1 MSAVSR
7 VIAIV
12 LTALALTACSD
23 AGPQAAQDEIR
34 AALPSDIR
42 GTNPGVD
49 RDAFTDI
56 VLSHVVEGL
65 VAYDADLHVAPLL
78 ADSWDISSD
87 GMTYTFRLRPGV
99 HFQNGAPLIARDVKW
114 SWERLL
120 QPATRYLCRDWYDGT
135 RGLHIVSIDTP
146 DARTVVFHLAA
157 PNYLLLEE
165 MANFQ
170 CLAAVISPRS
180 VDAAGRWQRLIG
192 TGPYEIAAWNP
203 GQYVLLRRFDGYEPR
218 REPESGYAGAK
229 VAYAKYL
236 RWEIIPD
243 DSAALAALLSG
254 QMDLVMGVQPAELAE
269 LRQQANVRV
278 HLVSGIDWYALLINT
293 DDPLLRDPRI
303 RQAIAHAIDYQA
315 LARAVT
321 FGHGRY
327 NPSVVATGSPYHDA
341 VMDEGYAYDPA
352 LARSLLRQA
361 GYRGQVVQLQA
372 NKRYPGMFDN
382 AVIIQSMLRKVGFN
396 VRLEVLEWTTQLA
409 DVPARR
415 FQLMSFGY
423 SGRPY
428 PLFAYESF
436 LGSRNGNPWMQWQ
449 NAAAIRLAKQASA
462 MRAPAARQAVFDQ
475 IHRLMLAD
483 VPLINLYDGMVIDAT
498 AARLRDYQAWPANKP
513 RLWGVRLAQPDRAV
527 VP

>member
-1 MSAVSR
+1 MVVA
-7 VIAIV
+7 
-12 LTALALTACSD
+12 ALVATACSD
-23 AGPQAAQDEIR
+23 AGPQAATDEIR
-34 AALPSDIR
+34 IALPSDIR

-49 RDAFTDI
+49 RDAFTDM

-65 VAYDADLHVAPLL
+65 VAYDANLRVAPLL

-87 GMTYTFRLRPGV
+87 GMTYTFHLRQGV
-99 HFQNGAPLIARDVKW
+99 HFQNGAPMDARDVQW

-135 RGLHIVSIDTP
+135 RGLRIVAIETLN
-146 DARTVVFHLAA
+146 ARTVVFHLAA

-170 CLAAVISPRS
+170 CLAAVISPQS
-180 VDAAGRWQRLIG
+180 VDAEGHWKRLIG

-203 GQYVLLRRFDGYEPR
+203 GQYVLLERLDGYEPR

-229 VAYAKYL
+229 IPYAKYL

-243 DSAALAALLSG
+243 DSAALASLFSG
-254 QMDLVMGVQPAELAE
+254 QIDVVMGVQPAELAE

-278 HLVSGIDWYALLINT
+278 HVVPGIDWYALLINT
-293 DDPLLRDPRI
+293 DDPLLGDLRI

-321 FGHGRY
+321 FGYGRY
-327 NPSVVATGSPYHDA
+327 NPSVVAIGSPYHDA
-341 VMDEGYAYDPA
+341 IMDEGYAYDPA

-361 GYRGQVVQLQA
+361 GYRGQVIQLQA

-382 AVIIQSMLRKVGFN
+382 SVIIQSMLRKVGLN

-449 NAAAIRLAKQASA
+449 NATAMKLADRASA
-462 MRAPAARQAVFDQ
+462 MRDPAARQAVFDR

-483 VPLINLYDGMVIDAT
+483 VPLINLYDGIVIDAT
-498 AARLRDYQAWPANKP
+498 ASRMRDYQTWPANKP
-513 RLWGVRLAQPDRAV
+513 RLWGVRISQPGRKVA
-527 VP
+527 P